1 MKKLYLY
8 LLKNFSKTFFGLL
21 GIFALVVI
29 SSQLLNL
36 PQAIYRSDIYS
47 FLKAILL
54 MNFSFFK
61 IELIFAY
68 MISTLLVGY
77 SLRENREIYA
87 IYSMGVSKKQ
97 LLVPFTALTGI
108 FVIISIITSMFIV
121 PWANRERSNFFT
133 LSVREHFL
141 ESIQKKNFF
150 ELSKDII
157 IYVRDKKENEVDKI
171 FIYNKSAGQAI
182 SAEKGIFKG
191 NGLILEEGFVQIPE
205 KDNFN
210 LLKFKSYSMNFNI
223 SYTKR
228 YSIRHY
234 KNSILLRMLKENSKE
249 ALKALAALS
258 DRISFGIP
266 FVFLGFLGFLMGLYS
281 IREKDYLIGLS
292 IIIVIIYQIQ
302 SFYFTKLI
310 EKGTL
315 PPLAYFVILLIYF
328 GGLTFYFYK
337 RVK

>member
-8 LLKNFSKTFFGLL
+8 ILGNFTKTFLGLL
-21 GIFALVVI
+21 GVFALVVV

-47 FLKAILL
+47 FFKAILL

-68 MISTLLVGY
+68 MIATLLVGY

-97 LLVPFTALTGI
+97 LLIPFAGLTVIFTVIAL
-108 FVIISIITSMFIV
+108 VTSMFLV
-121 PWANRERSNFFT
+121 PWANRERSSFFT

-171 FIYNKSAGQAI
+171 FIYNKAAGQAI
-182 SAEKGIFKG
+182 SAERGIFEG

-234 KNSILLRMLKENSKE
+234 KNSVLLRMIKTNSKE

-266 FVFLGFLGFLMGLYS
+266 FIFLGFLGFLMGLYS

-310 EKGTL
+310 GKGTL
-315 PPLAYFVILLIYF
+315 SPVIYFAILFAYFA
-328 GGLTFYFYK
+328 GLTYYFYK
-337 RVK
+337 KVK

>member
-1 MKKLYLY
+1 MKKLYKYILI
-8 LLKNFSKTFFGLL
+8 NFAKVFLGLL
-21 GIFALVVI
+21 GVFALVVV

-47 FLKAILL
+47 FIKAILL

-68 MISTLLVGY
+68 IISSLLIGY
-77 SLRENREIYA
+77 SLRESREIYA
-87 IYSMGVSKKQ
+87 IYSMGISKYQ
-97 LLVPFTALTGI
+97 LLIPFTGLTVLFTTLAL
-108 FVIISIITSMFIV
+108 ITSMFIV
-121 PWANRERSNFFT
+121 PWANRERSSFFT

-171 FIYNKSAGQAI
+171 FIYNKEAGQAI
-182 SAEKGIFKG
+182 SAEKGIFRG
-191 NGLILEEGFVQIPE
+191 NGLILEDGFVQIPE

-210 LLKFKSYSMNFNI
+210 LLKFKSYSMNFNV
-223 SYTKR
+223 SYVKT

-234 KNSILLRMLKENSKE
+234 ENSILLEMIKSNSKN
-249 ALKALAALS
+249 ALKALAAIS

-266 FVFLGFLGFLMGLYS
+266 FVFLGFLGFLMGLYT
-281 IREKDYLIGLS
+281 IREKDYLIGIS
-292 IIIVIIYQIQ
+292 IIIIIIYQIQ

-310 EKGTL
+310 EKGSIS
-315 PPLAYFVILLIYF
+315 PLIYF
-328 GGLTFYFYK
+328 IIIFAYFAGLTYYFFRK
-337 RVK
+337 VK

>member
-1 MKKLYLY
+1 MKKLYVYILN
-8 LLKNFSKTFFGLL
+8 KFIKTFLGLL
-21 GIFALVVI
+21 GIFALVVV

-36 PQAIYRSDIYS
+36 PQAIYRSDVYS
-47 FLKAILL
+47 FIKAVFL

-77 SLRENREIYA
+77 SLRESREIYA
-87 IYSMGVSKKQ
+87 IYSMGVSKRQ
-97 LLVPFTALTGI
+97 LLVPFVSLTVVFTILAL
-108 FVIISIITSMFIV
+108 ITSMFIV
-121 PWANRERSNFFT
+121 PWANRERSSFFT

-191 NGLILEEGFVQIPE
+191 NGLILEDGFVQIPE

-228 YSIRHY
+228 YSIRY
-234 KNSILLRMLKENSKE
+234 YENSILLSMIKSKSKD

-310 EKGTL
+310 EKGSI
-315 PPLAYFVILLIYF
+315 PPVAFLGILLFYF
-328 GGLTFYFYK
+328 AGLTYYFYRK
-337 RVK
+337 VK

>member
-8 LLKNFSKTFFGLL
+8 ILRNFSKTFFGLL
-21 GIFALVVI
+21 GVFALVVV

-47 FLKAILL
+47 FVKAILL

-77 SLRENREIYA
+77 ALRENREIYA
-87 IYSMGVSKKQ
+87 IYSMGVSKRQ
-97 LLVPFTALTGI
+97 LLIPFTFLTVIFTILAL
-108 FVIISIITSMFIV
+108 ITSMFIV

-171 FIYNKSAGQAI
+171 FIYNKAAGQAI

-191 NGLILEEGFVQIPE
+191 NGLILEDGFVQIPE

-223 SYTKR
+223 SYTKK
-228 YSIRHY
+228 YSIRY
-234 KNSILLRMLKENSKE
+234 YENSVLVQILKSKSKD
-249 ALKALAALS
+249 ALKALATLS
-258 DRISFGIP
+258 DRIAFGIP
-266 FVFLGFLGFLMGLYS
+266 FAFLGFLGFLMGLYS

-292 IIIVIIYQIQ
+292 IIIVIIYQVQ

-310 EKGTL
+310 EKGSL
-315 PPLAYFVILLIYF
+315 SPFAYIGILLAYFA
-328 GGLTFYFYK
+328 GLTYYFYK
-337 RVK
+337 KVK